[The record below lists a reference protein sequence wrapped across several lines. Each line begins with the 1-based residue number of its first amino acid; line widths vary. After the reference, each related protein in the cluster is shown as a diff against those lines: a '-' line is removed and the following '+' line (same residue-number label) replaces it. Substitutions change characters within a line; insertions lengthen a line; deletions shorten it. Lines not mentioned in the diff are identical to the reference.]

1 MHREKVAK
9 NSDATRDVREEKKG
23 KVQRA
28 DRQSQQD
35 QNTLISASGHGPAET
50 NHLT

>member
-28 DRQSQQD
+28 DNSSSHWRFLGAANALPSVVQKGQ
-35 QNTLISASGHGPAET
+35 
-50 NHLT
+50 